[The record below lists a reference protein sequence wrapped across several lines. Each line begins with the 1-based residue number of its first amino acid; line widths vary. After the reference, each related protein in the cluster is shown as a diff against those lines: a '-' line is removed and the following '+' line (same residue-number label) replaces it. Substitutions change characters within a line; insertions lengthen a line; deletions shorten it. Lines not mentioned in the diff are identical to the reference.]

1 MEITKKKCSLKKHN
15 EIDAISYCHEC
26 KIYMCNKCI
35 NHHQELY
42 ENHHQLNLDK
52 DIEVFIDICQEDNHP
67 MKLAYYC
74 KDHNQLCC
82 VCCIAKVEGNGY
94 GQHKDCNICFIEN
107 IKEEKKNALKENIKY
122 LEDVS
127 KNLDNQIKELKN
139 IFEKINVYKEDLKL
153 KVQNFFTK
161 IRNALNERED
171 KLLLEIDNKYNDIFC
186 NEDIIKECDKLP
198 KKIKKSLDKGKLID
212 NDWNDNLILSSMI
225 NDCINIEKMIKN
237 INIINEKIKKCN
249 SNIEQKLE
257 FEPNEEQIDNLM
269 RTIKTFKI
277 LNDNK
282 FDSLIL
288 KSEVDENKFKLLI
301 QSQLKINE
309 PKLLFRAS
317 RDQLNYL
324 NVVNKINNKS
334 NLIFLYFTGKK
345 RIFGAFIKTKLDD
358 IQDKKYYKDENAF
371 VFSLDN
377 NKIYKVLIPEKAIRF
392 YTSVDLIGIGNTYES
407 NGFYFSKDKSE
418 YINDK
423 KLLKTPKIYDFQKN
437 EELTEGSNQLTEFEI
452 FEIQN

>member
-1 MEITKKKCSLKKHN
+1 M
-15 EIDAISYCHEC
+15 
-26 KIYMCNKCI
+26 
-35 NHHQELY
+35 
-42 ENHHQLNLDK
+42 
-52 DIEVFIDICQEDNHP
+52 
-67 MKLAYYC
+67 
-74 KDHNQLCC
+74 
-82 VCCIAKVEGNGY
+82 
-94 GQHKDCNICFIEN
+94 
-107 IKEEKKNALKENIKY
+107 
-122 LEDVS
+122 
-127 KNLDNQIKELKN
+127 DNQIKELKN